1 MRVVVAGSSGLIGT
15 SLVPAL
21 RQAGH
26 EVLRLVR
33 RSPQAPDERGWD
45 PTRGVLEDDS
55 LTGADAV
62 VNLCGAGL
70 GAKRWTAERKR
81 VLLESRT
88 NPTSALADAAGRAG
102 VGALVNGSAVG
113 YYGDTGAEQ
122 VTEDSASG
130 SGFLADLCRR
140 WEVATEPAAEA
151 GVRVVR
157 LRTGLVLAP
166 SGGLLGQLK
175 PLFSLMLGG
184 RLGDGRQYMPW
195 ISLDDEVAAIRFALE
210 NSEVSGPVNLTGPEP
225 VTNTRFTKALADA
238 VGKPAPWV
246 VPGFALRALL
256 GEFADEGALSGQ
268 RAVPAVLNQHAFGFQ
283 HPTVDEALADAVSG

>member
-33 RSPQAPDERGWD
+33 SNPQAPDERGWD
-45 PTRGVLEDDS
+45 PARGVLDEDA

-70 GAKRWTAERKR
+70 GDKRWNAERKR

-88 NPTSALADAAGRAG
+88 NPTSLLAEAVGRAG
-102 VGALVNGSAVG
+102 VGTLVNGSAVG

-122 VTEDSASG
+122 VTEESTSG

-140 WEVATEPAAEA
+140 WEAATEPASAA

-157 LRTGLVLAP
+157 LRTGLVLSP

-195 ISLDDEVAAIRFALE
+195 ISLDDEVAAILFALQDP
-210 NSEVSGPVNLTGPEP
+210 EVSGPVNLTGPEP
-225 VTNTRFTKALADA
+225 VTNARFTKELADA
-238 VGKPAPWV
+238 LGKPAPWV

-256 GEFADEGALSGQ
+256 GEFADEGALAGQ
-268 RAVPAVLNQHAFGFQ
+268 RAVPGVLNRHAFGFR
-283 HPTVDEALADAVSG
+283 HPRVDEALSAAVG